1 MGGESSVLRRTL
13 SSRVFPRLEKL
24 WSRHDSG
31 YFRRFRRGTGS
42 DFLSAPRLRGRDP
55 RRDAAALAETSHSRP
70 IFLQSIAPARQSRA
84 MWVGVQP
91 ASSAASIVVTMSF
104 MSIVATPHLRRQT
117 ISRLRTIPFRPMYQR
132 RGRDSNLYARQ
143 LNRREVQS
151 SLHHRPAQETE
162 GRTRSLLT
170 DAQGCEGV

>member
-1 MGGESSVLRRTL
+1 MQS
-13 SSRVFPRLEKL
+13 
-24 WSRHDSG
+24 
-31 YFRRFRRGTGS
+31 FRMWPS
-42 DFLSAPRLRGRDP
+42 L
-55 RRDAAALAETSHSRP
+55 H
-70 IFLQSIAPARQSRA
+70 PAN
-84 MWVGVQP
+84 
-91 ASSAASIVVTMSF
+91 SAASTVVTMS
-104 MSIVATPHLRRQT
+104 SISSLPAIVATPHLRRQT

>member
-13 SSRVFPRLEKL
+13 SSHVFPRLEKRCP
-24 WSRHDSG
+24 RHDSG

-70 IFLQSIAPARQSRA
+70 IFLQSIAPARHSRA
-84 MWVGVQP
+84 MCVGVQP

-104 MSIVATPHLRRQT
+104 MSIVATPHLRRQSL
-117 ISRLRTIPFRPMYQR
+117 SRLRTISFRPMTNGEGGIR
-132 RGRDSNLYARQ
+132 TLYARQ
-143 LNRREVQS
+143 LNRCEVQS

-162 GRTRSLLT
+162 RRTRSLLT
-170 DAQGCEGV
+170 DAHGCEGV